1 MRRDRERCA
10 VLGGSRFNAP
20 YRCARDSPTQ
30 SLLELELLVDAG
42 VLAGAGVEELDELP
56 VLDELESLLD
66 DDVAGVDAADDEL
79 SDVAAFDDG
88 LDPPRLSVL

>member
-1 MRRDRERCA
+1 MI
-10 VLGGSRFNAP
+10 GAP
-20 YRCARDSPTQ
+20 CSGEAASAHHIGADEISVTQ

-42 VLAGAGVEELDELP
+42 VLAGAGVEELDELDE
-56 VLDELESLLD
+56 LDEPESLLD

>member
-42 VLAGAGVEELDELP
+42 VLAGAGVEELDEL
-56 VLDELESLLD
+56 ESLLD

-79 SDVAAFDDG
+79 SDVAVFDDG